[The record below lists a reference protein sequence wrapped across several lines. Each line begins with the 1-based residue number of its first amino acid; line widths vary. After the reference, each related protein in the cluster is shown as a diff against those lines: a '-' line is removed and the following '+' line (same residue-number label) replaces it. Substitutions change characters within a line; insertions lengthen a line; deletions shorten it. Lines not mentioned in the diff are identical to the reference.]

1 MRIRTKP
8 REAGPVLDAV
18 EFTGDPSIH
27 KGIFTEEYKDYK
39 TYRIKCQNTS
49 ASMMLD
55 IGDVIID
62 TIDGPVVISKA
73 RFKKEYEFVT

>member
-8 REAGPVLDAV
+8 RDPGPVLNAV

-27 KGIFTEEYKDYK
+27 KGIFSETYKDHVSF
-39 TYRIKCQNTS
+39 RIKCQNTA
-49 ASMMLD
+49 ASMLLD
-55 IGDVIID
+55 VGDVVID

-73 RFKKEYEFVT
+73 RFKKEYELVT